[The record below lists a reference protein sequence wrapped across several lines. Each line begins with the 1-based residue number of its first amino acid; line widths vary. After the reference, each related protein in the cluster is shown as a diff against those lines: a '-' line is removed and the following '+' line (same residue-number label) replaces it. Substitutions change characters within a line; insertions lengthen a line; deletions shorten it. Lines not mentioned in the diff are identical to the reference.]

1 MNKRDTQST
10 RSGGAPR
17 GLFVLALLAGF
28 MTCFGVV
35 TAIGASDD
43 TEENLHTGGPV
54 TERVVVDSG
63 TLENAGPWKLYHS
76 KDAQGKD
83 CYELGVISGPPEQ
96 RGEVLYGGCGSP
108 PGLNVGTLTPES
120 GDFTVVRGSARRDVA
135 NVELEA
141 DGVRVKRV
149 SRMGSGGPSGDKV
162 FAVELPGRPRA
173 LRARAFDA
181 EGRLVATQNV
191 PLPSGAGGH

>member
-1 MNKRDTQST
+1 MNNRDNQTA
-10 RSGGAPR
+10 RSAGAPK
-17 GLFVLALLAGF
+17 GLFLLALLAGF

-35 TAIGASDD
+35 TAIGANGDAD
-43 TEENLHTGGPV
+43 ENLHTGGPV
-54 TERVVVDSG
+54 TERVVVESG

-108 PGLNVGTLTPES
+108 PGLNVGTLTPEF
-120 GDFTVVRGSARRDVA
+120 GDFTVVRGNARRDVA
-135 NVELEA
+135 RVELEV
-141 DGVRVKRV
+141 DGGAGRKTV
-149 SRMGSGGPSGDKV
+149 SRLGSGAGGDKV
-162 FAVELPGRPRA
+162 FAVELPGRPRE
-173 LRARAFDA
+173 LKARALDA
-181 EGRLVATQNV
+181 DGRVVATQNV